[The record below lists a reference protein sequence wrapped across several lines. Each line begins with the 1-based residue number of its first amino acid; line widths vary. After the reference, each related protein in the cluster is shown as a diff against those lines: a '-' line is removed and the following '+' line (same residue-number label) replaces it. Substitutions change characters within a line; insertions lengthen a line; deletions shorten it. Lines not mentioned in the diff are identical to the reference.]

1 VCTAGD
7 DATPFLRF
15 EHDYGFEQSF
25 DGGVLEYSTNGGAAW
40 ADISGL
46 PVDAGYN
53 GMIDSASNP
62 LDDHPAFVSESNG
75 YRATRA
81 NLSSLAGKSVRFRW
95 RIGTDNT
102 GSGVGWFIDDV
113 RIYSCLPDTDGD
125 GVPNNADACPAV
137 AGTKNGCPPATV
149 GVGPTPAPV
158 GGNGGGG
165 TTLTLKSA
173 KLRSCKI
180 SGKGKKLRV
189 KCTLSDSGAVRRA
202 TVTIKKGKKT
212 VLKKSLKPT
221 SKGVLSIKPKR
232 KLAKGSYKVSIV
244 IRDASGAK
252 RTLKKTL
259 KVR

>member
-1 VCTAGD
+1 MLEFST
-7 DATPFLRF
+7 
-15 EHDYGFEQSF
+15 
-25 DGGVLEYSTNGGAAW
+25 DGGGSW
-40 ADISGL
+40 ADITTL
-46 PVDAGYN
+46 PAPVDVGYN
-53 GMIDSASNP
+53 GTVNGTGNP
-62 LDDHPAFVSESNG
+62 LLGRAAFVSESNG

-81 NLSSLAGKSVRFRW
+81 TLTSLAGQSVRFRFT
-95 RIGTDNT
+95 IGTASSST
-102 GSGVGWFIDDV
+102 VGGGRGWFIDDV

-125 GVPNNADACPAV
+125 GVPNNADACPTAP
-137 AGTKNGCPPATV
+137 GTQNGCPPAT
-149 GVGPTPAPV
+149 G
-158 GGNGGGG
+158 GGGG
-165 TTLTLKSA
+165 TTPPPGGGSGGGGSGTKVTLKSA

-189 KCTLSDSGAVRRA
+189 KCTLSKSGAVRRA
-202 TVTIKKGKKT
+202 TITIKKGKKT

-244 IRDASGAK
+244 IRDAAGKK